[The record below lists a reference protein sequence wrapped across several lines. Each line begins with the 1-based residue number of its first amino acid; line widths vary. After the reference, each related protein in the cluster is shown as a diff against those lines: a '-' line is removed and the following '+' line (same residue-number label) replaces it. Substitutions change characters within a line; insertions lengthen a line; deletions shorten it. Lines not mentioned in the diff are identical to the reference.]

1 MSRLFECNGIA
12 NKWVDN
18 WDASA
23 NEMTKNEFGVWEVT
37 VPGVDGKAAIP
48 HDSKIKV

>member
-1 MSRLFECNGIA
+1 MFECNGIA

-37 VPGVDGKAAIP
+37 VKGADGKVAIP